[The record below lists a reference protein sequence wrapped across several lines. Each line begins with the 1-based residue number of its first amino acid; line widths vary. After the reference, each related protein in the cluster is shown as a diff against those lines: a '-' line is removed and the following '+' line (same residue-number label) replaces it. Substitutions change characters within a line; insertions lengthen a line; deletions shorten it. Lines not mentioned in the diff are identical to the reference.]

1 MGAYIVTGATS
12 GIGRKVAEDLAAEG
26 HEVLAVARRA
36 GADSFAA
43 ASRIHAVAGDVTSAE
58 DVERIMALAST
69 RCGLI
74 DGLVNAA
81 GIILTA
87 RLAEQDLDAF
97 DTVMRVNVMGTV
109 RVTRQALPYLRRPGA
124 IVNITSTLLGRPVP
138 GVSAY
143 AASKGAVLGFTR
155 AMAIELAAEK
165 IRCNSVSP
173 GLVRSDIWLSAGMDA
188 AQYESYLEKR
198 SATYP
203 LGRVGSPVDVS
214 AAIRFLLSPAASWVT
229 GVDFPVDGGIGLN
242 LAPQ

>member
-12 GIGRKVAEDLAAEG
+12 GIGRKVAEDLAEEG

-36 GADSFAA
+36 GAESFAT
-43 ASRIHAVAGDVTSAE
+43 ASRIHAVAGDVTSGE
-58 DVERIMALAST
+58 DVDRIMALASE

-81 GIILTA
+81 GIIQTA

-97 DTVMRVNVMGTV
+97 DKVMRINLMGTV
-109 RVTRQALPYLRRPGA
+109 RVTRQALPLLRRPGA
-124 IVNITSTLLGRPVP
+124 IVNVTSSLLGRPVP
-138 GVSAY
+138 GASAY

-155 AMAIELAAEK
+155 AMAIELAAEG

-173 GLVRSDIWLSAGMDA
+173 GLVRSDIWLSAGMDQ
-188 AQYESYLEKR
+188 AQYEGYLDMR
-198 SATYP
+198 SKTYP
-203 LGRVGSPVDVS
+203 LGRIGTPPDVS
-214 AAIRFLLSPAASWVT
+214 AAIRFLLSPAASWIT
-229 GVDFPVDGGIGLN
+229 GVDLPVDGGIGVN

>member
-12 GIGRKVAEDLAAEG
+12 GIGRKVAEDLAEEG

-36 GADSFAA
+36 GAESFAT
-43 ASRIHAVAGDVTSAE
+43 ASRIHAVAGDVTSGE
-58 DVERIMALAST
+58 DVDKIMALASE

-81 GIILTA
+81 GIIQTA

-97 DTVMRVNVMGTV
+97 DKVMRINVMGTV
-109 RVTRQALPYLRRPGA
+109 RVTRQALPFLRRPGA
-124 IVNITSTLLGRPVP
+124 IVNVTSALLGRPIP

-143 AASKGAVLGFTR
+143 AASKGGVLGFTR
-155 AMAIELAAEK
+155 AMAIELAAEG

-173 GLVRSDIWLSAGMDA
+173 GLVRSDIWLSAGMDQ
-188 AQYESYLEKR
+188 AQYEGYLEMR
-198 SATYP
+198 SKTYP
-203 LGRVGSPVDVS
+203 LGRVGTPPDVS
-214 AAIRFLLSPAASWVT
+214 AAIRFLLSPAASWIT
-229 GVDFPVDGGIGLN
+229 GVDLPVDGGIGVN